1 VEKDRVEIEVTPD
14 GPYEVTGDLPITP
27 KRMVRS
33 ADAEPLTWATEGR
46 LSHDSPTFLCRCGHS
61 EDKPFCDGH
70 HLTVGF
76 DGTETAS
83 TEAFM
88 EQSKTYEGTGITVH
102 RVGPIC
108 EHASFCANKVT
119 DWYQM
124 LPDTG
129 DTNIRGQV
137 IGMIEHCPSGAL
149 VSEIDGEVIEPDIP
163 RAISPVE
170 DGPYWV
176 TGNVT
181 IVRSDGIPL
190 ETRNRVTL
198 CRCGASKNKPLC
210 DGTHAKI
217 GFEAKNPVGDS
228 VVESP
233 VEPETS
239 AKVRG
244 VFRRIVLGAS
254 GSTTD
259 ETFEVTAMVA
269 RVASSEVSVVH
280 AGFDGSHA
288 HADEV
293 LAEIVDRAEKAG
305 VAPDR
310 LTSELRPGN
319 PPAALVQ
326 AAADVDAGLI
336 IVGRGGGR
344 LSRIPHRVSLHAPCD
359 VLVVASRG
367 ADRPERYRR
376 VLIASDGSATADRA
390 ARRGFGLAR
399 ALDVPVDLV
408 FVGHPATGELIVD
421 DTISAYGDGVAT
433 EARLLQGKPVKR
445 ILEAAAA
452 TDADLVVVG
461 NKGMTRTRMLI
472 RTSVPGG
479 VLEGARSDVLLC
491 RTVRQLESELEP
503 GDGGVI
509 ERDGEHLAAFVDE
522 SGELHLMSARC
533 THLGCV
539 VAWNPAGSTFDC
551 PCHGSRFGPLGEVV
565 EGPAAKPLRPAG
577 NG

>member
-1 VEKDRVEIEVTPD
+1 
-14 GPYEVTGDLPITP
+14 
-27 KRMVRS
+27 M
-33 ADAEPLTWATEGR
+33 
-46 LSHDSPTFLCRCGHS
+46 
-61 EDKPFCDGH
+61 
-70 HLTVGF
+70 
-76 DGTETAS
+76 S
-83 TEAFM
+83 TEAFR

-102 RVGPIC
+102 RAGRIC

-129 DTNIRGQV
+129 DTNVRGQV

-149 VSEIDGEVIEPDIP
+149 VSEIEGEIIEPDIP
-163 RAISPVE
+163 RAVSPVE

-176 TGNVT
+176 TGKVT
-181 IVRSDGIPL
+181 IMRSDGIPL

-198 CRCGASKNKPLC
+198 CRCGESKNKPLC
-210 DGTHAKI
+210 DGTHGEI
-217 GFEAKNPVGDS
+217 GFVAKSPDGAS
-228 VVESP
+228 AVESP
-233 VEPETS
+233 AEPEDSST
-239 AKVRG
+239 AGG
-244 VFRRIVLGAS
+244 VFHRIVLGAS
-254 GSTTD
+254 GSTTE

-269 RVASSEVSVVH
+269 RVESSDVSVVH
-280 AGFDGSHA
+280 AGFDGSRA

-305 VAPDR
+305 IAPDR

-319 PPAALVQ
+319 PPTALVQ
-326 AAADVDAGLI
+326 AAADADAGLI

-344 LSRIPHRVSLHAPCD
+344 LSRMPHRVSLHAPCD
-359 VLVVASRG
+359 VLVVAARG
-367 ADRPERYRR
+367 AERPDRYRR

-421 DTISAYGDGVAT
+421 DTISAYGEGVAT
-433 EARLLQGKPVKR
+433 QARLLEGNPVKR
-445 ILEAAAA
+445 ILQTAVAI
-452 TDADLVVVG
+452 DADLIVVG

-479 VLEGARSDVLLC
+479 VLEGARVDVLLC

-522 SGELHLMSARC
+522 SGALHLMSARC
-533 THLGCV
+533 THLGCI
-539 VAWNPAGSTFDC
+539 VAWNPADSTFDC
-551 PCHGSRFGPLGEVV
+551 PCHGSRFSSLGEVV
-565 EGPAAKPLRPAG
+565 EGPAAKPLRPASG
-577 NG
+577 G